1 MKKKTN
7 ELAISYEEALQELEE
22 IREALEED
30 LVSVDELS
38 EKVKRAYEL
47 IAFCKQKLFKT
58 EEKLKEFANNAED

>member
-1 MKKKTN
+1 MKKKKSN
-7 ELAISYEEALQELEE
+7 IAISYEEALHELET

-38 EKVKRAYEL
+38 EKVKRAYDL

-58 EEKLKEFANNAED
+58 EEELKTFAQKDED

>member
-1 MKKKTN
+1 MKKKTAN
-7 ELAISYEEALQELEE
+7 KAISYEDALQELEE

-47 IAFCKQKLFKT
+47 IEFCKQKLFKT
-58 EEKLKEFANNAED
+58 EEELKTFAKNDED